1 MPEKMVDID
10 TSGNPVDVDIKE
22 EQKQDEVE
30 VQEQQEQDSSVREVK
45 TQQDE
50 QSNEEELNE
59 YSDGVKK
66 RIDKLTAKMR
76 EAERREK
83 AAIEYADGIKR
94 QYTDLDKKYQDL
106 DTGYLSE
113 FKSRIEISKAALQ
126 DRYQKAVSDNDVKA
140 QVEAQEELTKLT
152 IDSERLRASEARN
165 SAKVDEAKDGKQ
177 VATPAAPAPPPS
189 PPDPRAE
196 RWASDNSWFGSDEAM
211 TYTAISIH
219 KKLVGQEG
227 FDPKTEEYYSEID
240 KRMKNEFPHKLSQNE
255 AEVNDTS
262 ADDRPVQAVAS
273 ANRSSSKNARSKTVR
288 LTSSQVAIAK
298 KLGVPLTEYAKYVKQ
313 GGQA

>member
-30 VQEQQEQDSSVREVK
+30 VQEQEQESSVREVK
-45 TQQDE
+45 PEKEEQ
-50 QSNEEELNE
+50 QSNEEDLNE
-59 YSDGVKK
+59 YSDSVKK

-83 AAIEYADGIKR
+83 AAIEYADGLKK
-94 QYTDLDKKYQDL
+94 QYTDLDKKYKDL
-106 DTGYLSE
+106 DTGYLNE
-113 FKSRIEISKAALQ
+113 FKNRVEISKAALQ
-126 DRYQKAVSDNDVKA
+126 DRYQKAVADNDVKA

-152 IDSERLRASEARN
+152 IDAERLRASEAKN
-165 SAKVDEAKDGKQ
+165 SAKQEEGKEVKTPDAPTQ
-177 VATPAAPAPPPS
+177 PPAA

-196 RWASDNSWFGSDEAM
+196 KWASDNSWFGNDEAM
-211 TYTAISIH
+211 TYTAIAIH

-227 FDPKTEEYYSEID
+227 FDPKSEEYYSEID
-240 KRMKNEFPHKLSQNE
+240 KRMKNEFPHKFSQNE
-255 AEVNDTS
+255 AGVNDTS

-288 LTSSQVAIAK
+288 LTPSQVAIAK
-298 KLGVPLTEYAKYVKQ
+298 KLGVPLTEYAKYVNK

>member
-1 MPEKMVDID
+1 MPEQKMVDID

-22 EQKQDEVE
+22 EQKQDEVDVQE
-30 VQEQQEQDSSVREVK
+30 VQEQESSVREVK
-45 TQQDE
+45 PQQEDQ
-50 QSNEEELNE
+50 QSNEEDLSD

-83 AAIEYADGIKR
+83 AAIEYADGLKK
-94 QYTDLDKKYQDL
+94 QYTDLDKKYKDL
-106 DTGYLSE
+106 DTGYLNE
-113 FKSRIEISKAALQ
+113 FKNRVEISKAALQ
-126 DRYQKAVSDNDVKA
+126 DRYQKAVADNDVKA

-152 IDSERLRASEARN
+152 IDSERLRASEAKN
-165 SAKVDEAKDGKQ
+165 SAKAEEGTEVKTPDAPK
-177 VATPAAPAPPPS
+177 APAA

-196 RWASDNSWFGSDEAM
+196 QWATDNSWFGNDEAM

-227 FDPKTEEYYSEID
+227 FDPKSEEYYSEID
-240 KRMKNEFPHKLSQNE
+240 KRMKNEFPHKFE
-255 AEVNDTS
+255 AEANNTS

-288 LTSSQVAIAK
+288 LTPSQVAIAK

>member
-30 VQEQQEQDSSVREVK
+30 VQEVQEEESSVREVK
-45 TQQDE
+45 PQQE
-50 QSNEEELNE
+50 EQQSNEEDLNE
-59 YSDGVKK
+59 YSDSVKK

-83 AAIEYADGIKR
+83 AAIEYADGLKK
-94 QYTDLDKKYQDL
+94 QYTDLDKKYKDL
-106 DTGYLSE
+106 DTGYLNE
-113 FKSRIEISKAALQ
+113 FKNRVEISKAALQ
-126 DRYQKAVSDNDVKA
+126 DRYQKAVADNDVKA

-152 IDSERLRASEARN
+152 IDAERLRASEAKN
-165 SAKVDEAKDGKQ
+165 SAKQEEGKE
-177 VATPAAPAPPPS
+177 VKTPDAPTQPTAA

-196 RWASDNSWFGSDEAM
+196 KWASDNSWFGNDEAM
-211 TYTAISIH
+211 TYTAIAIH

-227 FDPKTEEYYSEID
+227 FDPKSEEYYSEID
-240 KRMKNEFPHKLSQNE
+240 KRMKNEFPHKFE
-255 AEVNDTS
+255 AETNNTS

-288 LTSSQVAIAK
+288 LTPSQVAIAK

>member
-22 EQKQDEVE
+22 EQKQDEVDVQE
-30 VQEQQEQDSSVREVK
+30 VQEQESSVREVK
-45 TQQDE
+45 PQQE
-50 QSNEEELNE
+50 EQQSNEEDLSD

-76 EAERREK
+76 EAERRER

-94 QYTDLDKKYQDL
+94 QYTDLDKKYKDL
-106 DTGYLSE
+106 DTGYLNE
-113 FKSRIEISKAALQ
+113 FKNRVEISKAALQ
-126 DRYQKAVSDNDVKA
+126 DRYQKAVADNDVKA

-152 IDSERLRASEARN
+152 IDSERLRASEAKN
-165 SAKVDEAKDGKQ
+165 SAKAEEGTEVKTPDAPK
-177 VATPAAPAPPPS
+177 APAA

-196 RWASDNSWFGSDEAM
+196 KWATDNSWFGNDEAM

-227 FDPKTEEYYSEID
+227 FDPKSEEYYSEID
-240 KRMKNEFPHKLSQNE
+240 KRMKNEFPHKFE
-255 AEVNDTS
+255 AEANNIS

-288 LTSSQVAIAK
+288 LTPSQVAIAK

>member
-1 MPEKMVDID
+1 MPEQKMVDID

-22 EQKQDEVE
+22 EQKQDEVDVQE
-30 VQEQQEQDSSVREVK
+30 VQEQESSVREVK
-45 TQQDE
+45 PQQE
-50 QSNEEELNE
+50 EQQSNEEDLSD

-83 AAIEYADGIKR
+83 AAIEFADGLKK
-94 QYTDLDKKYQDL
+94 QYTDLDKKYNDL
-106 DTGYLSE
+106 DTGYLNE
-113 FKSRIEISKAALQ
+113 FKNRVEISKAALQ
-126 DRYQKAVSDNDVKA
+126 DRYQKAVADNDVKA

-152 IDSERLRASEARN
+152 IDAERLRASEARN
-165 SAKVDEAKDGKQ
+165 SAKAEEGTEVKTPDAPK
-177 VATPAAPAPPPS
+177 APAA

-196 RWASDNSWFGSDEAM
+196 KWATDNSWFGNDEAM

-227 FDPKTEEYYSEID
+227 FDPKSEEYYSEID
-240 KRMKNEFPHKLSQNE
+240 KRMKNEFPHKFE
-255 AEVNDTS
+255 AEANNTS

-288 LTSSQVAIAK
+288 LTPSQVAIAK

>member
-1 MPEKMVDID
+1 MPEQKMVDID

-22 EQKQDEVE
+22 EQKQDEVDVQE
-30 VQEQQEQDSSVREVK
+30 VQEQESSVREVK
-45 TQQDE
+45 PQQE
-50 QSNEEELNE
+50 EQQSNEEDLSD

-76 EAERREK
+76 EAERRER
-83 AAIEYADGIKR
+83 AAIEYADGIKK
-94 QYTDLDKKYQDL
+94 QYTDLDKKYKDL
-106 DTGYLSE
+106 DTGYLNE
-113 FKSRIEISKAALQ
+113 FKNRVEISKAALQ
-126 DRYQKAVSDNDVKA
+126 DRYQKAVADNDVKA

-152 IDSERLRASEARN
+152 IDSERLRASEAKN
-165 SAKVDEAKDGKQ
+165 SAKAEEGTEVKTPDAPK
-177 VATPAAPAPPPS
+177 APAA

-196 RWASDNSWFGSDEAM
+196 KWATDNSWFGNDEAM

-227 FDPKTEEYYSEID
+227 FDPKSEEYYSEID
-240 KRMKNEFPHKLSQNE
+240 KRMKNEFPHKFE
-255 AEVNDTS
+255 AEANNTS

-288 LTSSQVAIAK
+288 LTPSQVAIAK

>member
-30 VQEQQEQDSSVREVK
+30 VQEQEQESSVREVK
-45 TQQDE
+45 PEQEEQ
-50 QSNEEELNE
+50 QSNEEDLNE
-59 YSDGVKK
+59 YSDSVKK

-83 AAIEYADGIKR
+83 AAIEYADGIKK
-94 QYTDLDKKYQDL
+94 QYTDLDKKYKDL
-106 DTGYLSE
+106 DTGYLNE
-113 FKSRIEISKAALQ
+113 FKNRVEISKAALQ
-126 DRYQKAVSDNDVKA
+126 DRYQKAVADNDVKA

-152 IDSERLRASEARN
+152 IDAERLRASEAKN
-165 SAKVDEAKDGKQ
+165 SAKQEEGKEVKTPDAPTQ
-177 VATPAAPAPPPS
+177 PPAA

-196 RWASDNSWFGSDEAM
+196 KWASDNSWFGNDEAM
-211 TYTAISIH
+211 TYTAIAIH

-227 FDPKTEEYYSEID
+227 FDPKSEEYYSEID
-240 KRMKNEFPHKLSQNE
+240 KRMKNEFPHKFE
-255 AEVNDTS
+255 AEANNTS

-288 LTSSQVAIAK
+288 LTPSQVAIAK
-298 KLGVPLTEYAKYVKQ
+298 KLGVPLTEYAKYVNK

>member
-1 MPEKMVDID
+1 MPEQKMVDID

-22 EQKQDEVE
+22 EQKQDDVE
-30 VQEQQEQDSSVREVK
+30 VQEVKEQDTSVREVK
-45 TQQDE
+45 SNE
-50 QSNEEELNE
+50 QSNEEDLNE

-76 EAERREK
+76 EAERREQ
-83 AAIEYADGIKR
+83 AAIQFADGLKK
-94 QYTDLDKKYQDL
+94 QYSDLDKKYKDL

-113 FKSRIEISKAALQ
+113 FKNRIEISKAALQ
-126 DRYQKAVSDNDVKA
+126 DRYQKAVSENDVKA

-152 IDSERLRASEARN
+152 IDSERLRASEARQ
-165 SAKVDEAKDGKQ
+165 SKEGDETGTEVKTPNKE
-177 VATPAAPAPPPS
+177 ATPPAK
-189 PPDPRAE
+189 PDPRAE
-196 RWASDNSWFGSDEAM
+196 KWADDNSWFGADEAM

-227 FDPKTEEYYSEID
+227 FDPKSEEYYSEID
-240 KRMKNEFPHKLSQNE
+240 KRMRNEFPHKFSRNE
-255 AEVNDTS
+255 AEVNDNS
-262 ADDRPVQAVAS
+262 AEDRPVQAVAS

-288 LTSSQVAIAK
+288 LTPSQVAIAK

>member
-1 MPEKMVDID
+1 MPEQKMVDID

-22 EQKQDEVE
+22 EQKQDDVE
-30 VQEQQEQDSSVREVK
+30 VQEVKEQDTSVREVK
-45 TQQDE
+45 SNE
-50 QSNEEELNE
+50 QSNEEDLNE
-59 YSDGVKK
+59 YSDSVKK

-76 EAERREK
+76 EAERREQ
-83 AAIEYADGIKR
+83 AAIAFADGLKK
-94 QYTDLDKKYQDL
+94 QYSDLDKKYKDL

-113 FKSRIEISKAALQ
+113 FKNRIEISKAALQ
-126 DRYQKAVSDNDVKA
+126 DRYQKAVSENDVKA

-152 IDSERLRASEARN
+152 IDSERLRASEARQ
-165 SAKVDEAKDGKQ
+165 SKEGDETGTEVKTPSKE
-177 VATPAAPAPPPS
+177 ATPPAK
-189 PPDPRAE
+189 PDPRAE
-196 RWASDNSWFGSDEAM
+196 KWADDNSWFGADEAM

-227 FDPKTEEYYSEID
+227 FDPKSEEYYSEID
-240 KRMKNEFPHKLSQNE
+240 KRMRNEFPHKFSRNE
-255 AEVNDTS
+255 AEVNDNS
-262 ADDRPVQAVAS
+262 AEDRPVQAVAS

-288 LTSSQVAIAK
+288 LTPSQVAIAK

>member
-1 MPEKMVDID
+1 MPEQKMVDID

-30 VQEQQEQDSSVREVK
+30 VQEVKEQDTSVREVK
-45 TQQDE
+45 SNE
-50 QSNEEELNE
+50 QSNEEDLNE
-59 YSDGVKK
+59 YSDSVKK

-76 EAERREK
+76 EAERREH
-83 AAIEYADGIKR
+83 AAIEFADGLKK
-94 QYTDLDKKYQDL
+94 QYSDLDKKYKDL

-113 FKSRIEISKAALQ
+113 FKNRIEISKAALQ
-126 DRYQKAVSDNDVKA
+126 DRYQKAVSENDVKA

-152 IDSERLRASEARN
+152 IDSERLRASEARQ
-165 SAKVDEAKDGKQ
+165 SKEGDETGTEVKTPSKE
-177 VATPAAPAPPPS
+177 ATPPAK
-189 PPDPRAE
+189 PDPRAE
-196 RWASDNSWFGSDEAM
+196 KWADDNSWFGADEAM

-227 FDPKTEEYYSEID
+227 FDPKSEEYYSEID
-240 KRMKNEFPHKLSQNE
+240 KRMRNEFPHKFSRNE
-255 AEVNDTS
+255 AEVNDNS
-262 ADDRPVQAVAS
+262 AEDRPVQAVAS

-288 LTSSQVAIAK
+288 LTPSQVAIAK

>member
-30 VQEQQEQDSSVREVK
+30 VQEQEQESSVREVK
-45 TQQDE
+45 PEQEEQ
-50 QSNEEELNE
+50 QSNEEDLNE
-59 YSDGVKK
+59 YSDSVKK

-83 AAIEYADGIKR
+83 AAIEYADGIKK
-94 QYTDLDKKYQDL
+94 QYTDLDKKYKDL
-106 DTGYLSE
+106 DTGYLNE
-113 FKSRIEISKAALQ
+113 FKNRVEISKAALQ
-126 DRYQKAVSDNDVKA
+126 DRYQKAVADNDVKA

-152 IDSERLRASEARN
+152 IDAERLRASEAKN
-165 SAKVDEAKDGKQ
+165 SAKQEEGKEVKTPDAPTQ
-177 VATPAAPAPPPS
+177 PPAA

-196 RWASDNSWFGSDEAM
+196 KWANDNTWFGNDEAM

-227 FDPKTEEYYSEID
+227 FDPKSEEYYSEID
-240 KRMKNEFPHKLSQNE
+240 KRMKNEFPHKFE
-255 AEVNDTS
+255 AEANNTS

-288 LTSSQVAIAK
+288 LTPSQVAIAK

>member
-1 MPEKMVDID
+1 MVDID

-30 VQEQQEQDSSVREVK
+30 VQEQEQESSVREVK
-45 TQQDE
+45 PEQEEQ
-50 QSNEEELNE
+50 QSNEEDLNE
-59 YSDGVKK
+59 YSDSVKK

-83 AAIEYADGIKR
+83 AAIEYADGIKK
-94 QYTDLDKKYQDL
+94 QYTDLDKKYKDL
-106 DTGYLSE
+106 DTGYLNE
-113 FKSRIEISKAALQ
+113 FKNRVEISKAALQ
-126 DRYQKAVSDNDVKA
+126 DRYQKAVADNDVKA

-152 IDSERLRASEARN
+152 IDAERLRASEAKN
-165 SAKVDEAKDGKQ
+165 SAKQEEGKEVKTPDAPTQ
-177 VATPAAPAPPPS
+177 PPAA

-196 RWASDNSWFGSDEAM
+196 KWASDNSWFGNDEAM
-211 TYTAISIH
+211 TYTAIAIH

-227 FDPKTEEYYSEID
+227 FDPKSEEYYSEID
-240 KRMKNEFPHKLSQNE
+240 KRMKNEFPHKFSQNE
-255 AEVNDTS
+255 AGVNDTS

-288 LTSSQVAIAK
+288 LTPSQVAIAK
-298 KLGVPLTEYAKYVKQ
+298 KLGVPLTEYAKYVNK

>member
-1 MPEKMVDID
+1 MPEQKMVDID

-22 EQKQDEVE
+22 EQKQDEVDVQE
-30 VQEQQEQDSSVREVK
+30 VQEQESSVREVK
-45 TQQDE
+45 SQQE
-50 QSNEEELNE
+50 EQQSNEEDLSD

-76 EAERREK
+76 EAERRER

-94 QYTDLDKKYQDL
+94 QYTDLDKKYKDL
-106 DTGYLSE
+106 DTGYLNE
-113 FKSRIEISKAALQ
+113 FKNRVEISKAALQ
-126 DRYQKAVSDNDVKA
+126 DRYQKAVADNDVKA

-152 IDSERLRASEARN
+152 IDSERLRASEAKN
-165 SAKVDEAKDGKQ
+165 SAKAEEGTEVK
-177 VATPAAPAPPPS
+177 TPDAPKAPAP

-196 RWASDNSWFGSDEAM
+196 KWATDNSWFGNDEAM

-227 FDPKTEEYYSEID
+227 FDPKSEEYYSEID
-240 KRMKNEFPHKLSQNE
+240 KRMKNEFPHKFE
-255 AEVNDTS
+255 AEANNTS

-288 LTSSQVAIAK
+288 LTPSQVAIAK

>member
-1 MPEKMVDID
+1 MPEQKMVDID

-22 EQKQDEVE
+22 EQKQDDVE
-30 VQEQQEQDSSVREVK
+30 VQEVKEQDTSVREVK
-45 TQQDE
+45 SNE
-50 QSNEEELNE
+50 QSNEEDLNE
-59 YSDGVKK
+59 YSDSVKK

-76 EAERREK
+76 EAERREQ
-83 AAIEYADGIKR
+83 AAIEFADGLKK
-94 QYTDLDKKYQDL
+94 QYSDLDKKYKDL

-113 FKSRIEISKAALQ
+113 FKNRIEISKAALQ
-126 DRYQKAVSDNDVKA
+126 DRYQKAVSENDVKA

-152 IDSERLRASEARN
+152 IDSERLRASEARQ
-165 SAKVDEAKDGKQ
+165 SKEGDETGTEVKTPSKE
-177 VATPAAPAPPPS
+177 ATPPAK
-189 PPDPRAE
+189 PDPRAE
-196 RWASDNSWFGSDEAM
+196 KWADDNSWFGADEAM

-227 FDPKTEEYYSEID
+227 FDPKSEEYYSEID
-240 KRMKNEFPHKLSQNE
+240 KRMRNEFPHKFSRNE
-255 AEVNDTS
+255 AEVNDNS
-262 ADDRPVQAVAS
+262 AEDRPVQSVAS

-288 LTSSQVAIAK
+288 LTPSQVAIAK

>member
-30 VQEQQEQDSSVREVK
+30 VQEQEQDTSVREVK
-45 TQQDE
+45 AEQKEE
-50 QSNEEELNE
+50 QSNEEDLNE
-59 YSDGVKK
+59 YSDSVKK

-76 EAERREK
+76 EAERRER

-94 QYTDLDKKYQDL
+94 QYTDLDKKYKDL
-106 DTGYLSE
+106 DTGYLNE
-113 FKSRIEISKAALQ
+113 FKNRVEISKAALQ
-126 DRYQKAVSDNDVKA
+126 DRYQKAVADNDVKA

-165 SAKVDEAKDGKQ
+165 SAKAEEGTEVKTPDAPK
-177 VATPAAPAPPPS
+177 APAA

-196 RWASDNSWFGSDEAM
+196 KWANDNTWFGNDEAM

-227 FDPKTEEYYSEID
+227 FDPKSEEYYSEID
-240 KRMKNEFPHKLSQNE
+240 KRMKNEFPHKFE
-255 AEVNDTS
+255 AEANDTS

-288 LTSSQVAIAK
+288 LTPSQVAIAK

>member
-1 MPEKMVDID
+1 MPEQKMVDID

-22 EQKQDEVE
+22 EQKQDDVE
-30 VQEQQEQDSSVREVK
+30 VQEVKEQDTSVREVK
-45 TQQDE
+45 SNE
-50 QSNEEELNE
+50 QSNEEDLNE
-59 YSDGVKK
+59 YSDSVKK

-76 EAERREK
+76 EAERREH
-83 AAIEYADGIKR
+83 AAIEFADGLKK
-94 QYTDLDKKYQDL
+94 QYSDLNKKYKDL

-113 FKSRIEISKAALQ
+113 FKNRIEISKAALQ
-126 DRYQKAVSDNDVKA
+126 DRYQKAVSENDVKA

-152 IDSERLRASEARN
+152 IDSERLRASEARQ
-165 SAKVDEAKDGKQ
+165 SKEGDETGTEVKTPSKE
-177 VATPAAPAPPPS
+177 ATPPAK
-189 PPDPRAE
+189 PDPRAE
-196 RWASDNSWFGSDEAM
+196 KWADDNSWFGADEAM

-227 FDPKTEEYYSEID
+227 FDPKSEEYYSEID
-240 KRMKNEFPHKLSQNE
+240 KRMRNEFPHKFSRNE
-255 AEVNDTS
+255 AEVNDNS
-262 ADDRPVQAVAS
+262 AEDRPVQAVAS

-288 LTSSQVAIAK
+288 LTPSQVAIAK

>member
-1 MPEKMVDID
+1 MPEQKMVDID

-22 EQKQDEVE
+22 ELKQDDVE
-30 VQEQQEQDSSVREVK
+30 VQEVKEQDTSVREVK
-45 TQQDE
+45 SDE
-50 QSNEEELNE
+50 QSNEEDLNE

-76 EAERREK
+76 EAERREQ
-83 AAIEYADGIKR
+83 AAIQFADGLKK
-94 QYTDLDKKYQDL
+94 QYSDLDKKYKDL

-113 FKSRIEISKAALQ
+113 FKNRIEISKAALQ
-126 DRYQKAVSDNDVKA
+126 DRYQKAVSENDVKA

-152 IDSERLRASEARN
+152 IDSERLRASEAKQSKEGEDTGTEVKTPN
-165 SAKVDEAKDGKQ
+165 KEPTPPAK
-177 VATPAAPAPPPS
+177 
-189 PPDPRAE
+189 PDPRAE
-196 RWASDNSWFGSDEAM
+196 KWAEDNSWFGADEAM

-227 FDPKTEEYYSEID
+227 FDPKSEEYYSEVD
-240 KRMKNEFPHKLSQNE
+240 KRMRNEFPHKFSRNE
-255 AEVNDTS
+255 AEVNDNS
-262 ADDRPVQAVAS
+262 AEDRPVQAVAS
-273 ANRSSSKNARSKTVR
+273 ASRSSSKNARSKTVR
-288 LTSSQVAIAK
+288 LTPSQVAIAK